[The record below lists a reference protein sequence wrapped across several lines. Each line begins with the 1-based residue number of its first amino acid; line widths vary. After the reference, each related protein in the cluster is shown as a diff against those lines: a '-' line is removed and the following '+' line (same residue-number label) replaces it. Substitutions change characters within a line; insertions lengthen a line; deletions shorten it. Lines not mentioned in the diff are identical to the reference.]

1 MARLP
6 AHLRLLQPPPTP
18 YRVDIAP
25 GLRALAEELDRMPH

>member
-6 AHLRLLQPPPTP
+6 PQLRLLAPSPAL

-25 GLRALAEELDRMPH
+25 GLRALAQELDRMPH